1 MDSGESRETT
11 GVAPELTVG
20 LIAGGVYVDLLQN
33 PERFTGYAG
42 PSSSRVWKAIYE
54 ENCFTPVPFID
65 PSRAVSEG
73 GTGFASLSSVGMGLG
88 GLSGGAWGES
98 ERRLV
103 GNLVGPRDGGEE
115 VCLEKR
121 VFYRLIS
128 GMSYPPSSP
137 CILAYMYESRPACIH
152 FHSYLRRVSRSNDGR
167 MGESSPPS
175 FSRLDPTSVS
185 AVTQP
190 SVLHHTHRPAP

>member
-1 MDSGESRETT
+1 MDSGELHGTT
-11 GVAPELTVG
+11 GETLELTVE
-20 LIAGGVYVDLLQN
+20 LMAGGVYVDLLQN

-73 GTGFASLSSVGMGLG
+73 GTGFASLSSVGIGMGG
-88 GLSGGAWGES
+88 GLSSGAWGES

-115 VCLEKR
+115 MCLEKR

-128 GMSYPPSSP
+128 GTSRYLPSP
-137 CILAYMYESRPACIH
+137 
-152 FHSYLRRVSRSNDGR
+152 
-167 MGESSPPS
+167 
-175 FSRLDPTSVS
+175 
-185 AVTQP
+185 
-190 SVLHHTHRPAP
+190 HRC